1 MATITQKTYICCCLK
16 IYNMRNLLR
25 RSFSGIIY
33 VLIFISAILFSKES
47 YTILIT
53 FFGFLCIWEFS
64 RMISLKNYAAYILFP
79 LTLYLL
85 ISRQYS
91 YASIGI
97 LVITL
102 LSSTY
107 LVYQLFVKKEISYK
121 DNRQKLGLT
130 YRYVIFSMCFLV
142 LLPFYENSFH
152 PYLMISILSL
162 IWVNDSFAFLIGKN
176 FGKHKLFPSV
186 SPKKTIEGFIGGLV
200 FSLLAAL
207 LISKFNLDFSMLNW
221 LIISVLVSAL
231 GTTGDLVES
240 KFKRQAGIKDSGNIM
255 PGHGGILDRLDS
267 LLFAAP
273 FVYLF
278 INYII

>member
-1 MATITQKTYICCCLK
+1 MVTITQKTYICCCLK
-16 IYNMRNLLR
+16 IYDMRNLLR

-33 VLIFISAILFSKES
+33 VLIFVSAILFSKES
-47 YTILIT
+47 YIILIT

-64 RMISLKNYAAYILFP
+64 KMVALKSYAAYLFFP
-79 LTLYLL
+79 VVLFLL
-85 ISRQYS
+85 INRQYS
-91 YASIGI
+91 YAAFGI
-97 LVITL
+97 LIITL
-102 LSSTY
+102 LSSVL
-107 LVYQLFVKKEISYK
+107 LVYQLFFKKEIKFLNERS
-121 DNRQKLGLT
+121 KLGVT
-130 YRYVIFSMCFLV
+130 IRYVIFSMCFLV

-152 PYLMISILSL
+152 PYLMISILSI

-186 SPKKTIEGFIGGLV
+186 SPKKTIEGFFGGLV

-207 LISKFNLDFSMLNW
+207 FISKFNLDFSMLNW
-221 LIISVLVSAL
+221 LIIAVLVSSL

-240 KFKRQAGIKDSGNIM
+240 KFKRQAGLKDSGNIM

-273 FVYLF
+273 FVYLY